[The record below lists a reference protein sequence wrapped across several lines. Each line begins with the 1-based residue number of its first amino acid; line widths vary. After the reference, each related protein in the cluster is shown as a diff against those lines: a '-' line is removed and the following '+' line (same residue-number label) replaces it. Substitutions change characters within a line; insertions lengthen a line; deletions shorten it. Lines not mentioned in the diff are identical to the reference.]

1 MAEVVGSGES
11 PRKKKK
17 KDKTADKTT
26 RTKSSKVWE
35 HFSLN
40 APNRRVTCKICKTDL
55 AWHGSTTSLHEH
67 LKRKHVLCLFRF
79 SFCVFR
85 KKQTNLS
92 NFVYNKKMLTPQE
105 CAPLTDKVLN
115 MIVKDM
121 RPLSMVEGEGFQEM
135 LKSLNPGYTIP
146 SRTHF
151 ASLLD
156 KKYEATVDKVKS
168 TISAIDSKVALTA
181 DIWTSVATEGY
192 LGITCHYI
200 GRDWEMES
208 ICFCTMPLEDRHTA
222 QNIAGWLEETLEKFE
237 ILPGKISAIVQD
249 NGANIV
255 AAARL
260 LEEKYGWPSLRCT
273 GHTLQ
278 LVLSSALKHQ
288 IITKAVE
295 QQMGAPEH
303 KPIQDVRTRWNSTFQ
318 MIRCLLE
325 QRWPVTA
332 TLSDLTVTKTCKQY
346 LDLKPEQ
353 WSLIEELAQALEPF
367 DCATAYMSGEKYA
380 TISSVPPLVKGLVKS
395 LQGMD
400 FETPGVR
407 AFQHTAVEQLE
418 QRWKTEIT
426 FSDASHNT
434 TEITFSDASHNTVI
448 LSSSLDPRFRKLRF
462 LSSEDSF
469 KVQVKVQ
476 MKAVEMEQLQPVSVQ
491 HQTPPDGTSHTAS
504 DKVPVS
510 LIDSLLDSDTSSG
523 EEAKEADSEEL
534 TGKVRQEV
542 LTYFGEKPAS
552 KGEKPLQWWKS
563 NEVKYPLFSRL
574 AKSYVCIPCTS
585 TPAEWLFSAAGNI
598 ASKKRASLSPDYVD
612 MLTFLHCN
620 AKQHLGNY
628 KHPSVTCSS
637 NFTHLKSGWVQR
649 KGNLSW
655 VV

>member
-11 PRKKKK
+11 PRKKKE
-17 KDKTADKTT
+17 KDKT
-26 RTKSSKVWE
+26 
-35 HFSLN
+35 
-40 APNRRVTCKICKTDL
+40 TDL
-55 AWHGSTTSLHEH
+55 VWHGSTTSLHEH
-67 LKRKHVLCLFRF
+67 LKRKHVLTFLSCNVKSVLISFF
-79 SFCVFR
+79 FCVFR

-92 NFVYNKKMLTPQE
+92 NFVYNKKIHTSQE
-105 CAPLTDKVLN
+105 CAPLTDKILN

-121 RPLSMVEGEGFQEM
+121 RPLSMVECEGFQEM
-135 LKSLNPGYTIP
+135 LKSFNPGYTIP
-146 SRTHF
+146 LRTHF

-156 KKYEATVDKVKS
+156 KKYEARVDKVKS
-168 TISAIDSKVALTA
+168 TISAIDNKVALTA
-181 DIWTSVATEGY
+181 DIWTSVATEAY

-208 ICFCTMPLEDRHTA
+208 ICLSTMPLEDRYTA
-222 QNIAGWLEETLEKFE
+222 QNIAGWLEQTLEKFE
-237 ILPGKISAIVQD
+237 ILPGKISAIVHD

-400 FETPGVR
+400 FETP

-418 QRWKTEIT
+418 QRWK
-426 FSDASHNT
+426 

-523 EEAKEADSEEL
+523 EEAKEADSEEF

-542 LTYFGEKPAS
+542 LTYFSEKAAS
-552 KGEKPLQWWKS
+552 KGENPLQWWKS
-563 NEVKYPLFSRL
+563 NEVKYPFLSRL
-574 AKSYVCIPCTS
+574 AKSYLCIPCTS
-585 TPAEWLFSAAGNI
+585 TPADRLFSAAGNI
-598 ASKKRASLSPDYVD
+598 ASKKRASLSKEHVD
-612 MLTFLHCN
+612 MLTFLHDN
-620 AKQHLGNY
+620 AKGTSRNVGLCFCVMYTVQTTRDQSIGLRSGKFGGQVNI
-628 KHPSVTCSS
+628 S
-637 NFTHLKSGWVQR
+637 NFL
-649 KGNLSW
+649 LCF
-655 VV
+655 